1 MSTQKKKQTPIEKV
15 AALIVD
21 KRKAFYLF
29 YIIAGIFC
37 AIATGWTQ
45 VNNDITSYLPDSSE
59 TRMGLDLMNDQFIT
73 YGTGSIMLENIT
85 YERRSRSPRSL
96 RRSTES
102 PPSPLRTTRTA
113 TRTAPRCSPS
123 PLTARR
129 TTRSP
134 RTR

>member
-1 MSTQKKKQTPIEKV
+1 MQMSTQKKKQTPIEKV

-85 YERRSRSPRSL
+85 YEKAEQIASKLEEIDLSL
-96 RRSTES
+96 IHI
-102 PPSPLRTTRTA
+102 
-113 TRTAPRCSPS
+113 
-123 PLTARR
+123 
-129 TTRSP
+129 
-134 RTR
+134 

>member
-45 VNNDITSYLPDSSE
+45 VNNDITSSA
-59 TRMGLDLMNDQFIT
+59 GQF
-73 YGTGSIMLENIT
+73 
-85 YERRSRSPRSL
+85 
-96 RRSTES
+96 
-102 PPSPLRTTRTA
+102 
-113 TRTAPRCSPS
+113 
-123 PLTARR
+123 
-129 TTRSP
+129 
-134 RTR
+134 